1 MSSQT
6 AVTTSYLQVMEA
18 TGFYRNGIP
27 TSGVIPA
34 ASLRSNPQQ
43 LDKRIKYSAVINPE
57 QLNAT
62 AIFELC
68 GSPCIYFTQLRESDP
83 EPQELARLHQ
93 LSWNHGLAPMLW
105 IVTPT
110 KVLLYNCYSQ
120 PTENDR
126 NNPERHL
133 IEIFQQTETG
143 LKQLNQ
149 YASRIQIESGEFWQ
163 WEKAK
168 QIDRK
173 QRVDAVLVKDLT
185 DTEEILVVNKGLK
198 RSVAQSF
205 LIQSIFVAYLQDR
218 EILNSQLLQRQFGF
232 NSFTEILDSKSGTD
246 HLFSWIQIIFNGDLF
261 GLSREEINRVQL
273 KHLEVIKNFIGG
285 LQEAKTGQLRLWR
298 AYNFKVIPVE
308 LISAIYEKFI
318 YAEDAKS
325 AKAHSTHYTPINL
338 VDLVLS
344 EVFKELDG
352 SAKVLDLACGSG
364 VFLVDAL
371 RRLVVKRLA
380 SGEHNYRQ
388 IVRDTLY
395 HQIYGVD
402 IKQKAIQIAAF
413 SLYLTALELDYE
425 LERNP
430 DISED
435 LQFEKI
441 IGKNLFVGDAFDEE
455 AEFNRIEPF
464 AHKQFSAIV
473 GNPPWTKSKYN
484 KSAIDYCK
492 RERSDYPKGYPITR
506 SDNPDQAFLWR
517 IGDFA
522 NEETWIGLIVH
533 GKPFFSAT
541 EKAQYAKKVIFS
553 RFNLK
558 IVINLSKLRN
568 YNLFPKS
575 KAPTMVLIAQNKSPD
590 ISSRDN
596 FYFVCPDCSPD
607 YKRHGIL
614 EIGAEDIKRL
624 SISRVIFEPDML
636 KVASWGSPRDM
647 ALIVKLKSY
656 YQSLRNVIDTY
667 QWFAGQGFQD
677 VSGQGAAPELYGK
690 KKLPSGKIKPYQVNL
705 DILED
710 IPIGKK
716 FHRPRDSRIYK
727 GPLVI
732 TTGGLSKK
740 GFFSAFSQED
750 IVYTEKYTGISIPQS
765 QVKLAH
771 YLNAI
776 LNSQIASYFL
786 FLTSSTWG
794 IERDEIKP
802 VDLYHLPIALASNEN
817 EEIMRRI
824 LEIEIKLRDS
834 KQNTTQEKKE
844 ALNKQLNQTVF
855 ELYKLDKQ
863 EQILIEDKFNFTID
877 WFMKRKKSKA
887 IQYPKIEEIELYVEQ
902 LIGVIQPFLQTL
914 NERKIVAEVI
924 DVGKAPLQVVKFS
937 IVPVSSQLPIVQTI
951 SGHKLEAVLKR
962 IAEQLPQQIAD
973 RIYTRRD
980 LRIYVG
986 KDIYI
991 VKPAKRI
998 YWTRS
1003 AGLNDADTILSEYL
1017 RTSHA
1022 SIG

>member
-6 AVTTSYLQVMEA
+6 AITTSYLQVMEA

-105 IVTPT
+105 VVTPT

-185 DTEEILVVNKGLK
+185 DTEEILVEDKRLN
-198 RSVAQSF
+198 RSVAQSL

-218 EILNSQLLQRQFGF
+218 EILDSQLLQRQFGF
-232 NSFTEILDSKSGTD
+232 NSFTEILENKSATE
-246 HLFSWIQIIFNGDLF
+246 HLFSWIQRTFNGDLF
-261 GLSREEINRVQL
+261 SLSSEEINRVQL

-285 LQEAKTGQLRLWR
+285 LQKLKTGQLRLWR

-325 AKAHSTHYTPINL
+325 AKANSTHYTPINL

-352 SAKVLDLACGSG
+352 NAKVLDLACGSG

-380 SGEHNYRQ
+380 SGEQNYRQ
-388 IVRDTLY
+388 LVRDTLY

-430 DISED
+430 GISED

-441 IGKNLFVGDAFDEE
+441 IGKNLFIGDAFDEG

-473 GNPPWTKSKYN
+473 GNPPWTKSGAT
-484 KSAIDYCK
+484 KSASAYCNRK
-492 RERSDYPKGYPITR
+492 RPEMGYPKGYPTAYGTP
-506 SDNPDQAFLWR
+506 PDQAFLWR

-522 NEETWIGLIVH
+522 NEGTLIGLILY
-533 GKPFFSAT
+533 GKPFFSP
-541 EKAQYAKKVIFS
+541 EPKAKQAREAILRRFKPQVI
-553 RFNLK
+553 
-558 IVINLSKLRN
+558 INFSKLRSEK
-568 YNLFPKS
+568 LFPKS
-575 KAPTMVLIAQNKSPD
+575 TAPAIVLIAQNTYSKD
-590 ISSRDN
+590 KDF
-596 FYFVCPDCSPD
+596 FYFVCPNHSLD
-607 YKRHGIL
+607 YKRHGMI
-614 EIGAEDIKRL
+614 EISPENIKRL
-624 SISRVIFEPDML
+624 PVLRSASDPDIF
-636 KVASWGSPRDM
+636 KIASWGTARDM
-647 ALIVKLKSY
+647 ILIKF
-656 YQSLRNVIDTY
+656 LRENFMPLERLIKQEGWHT
-667 QWFAGQGFQD
+667 GRGFF
-677 VSGQGAAPELYGK
+677 SGSDGKEAPHLYGK
-690 KKLPSGKIKPYQVNL
+690 KWLPSGRLQKYKIDVGNL
-705 DILED
+705 QLLS
-710 IPIGKK
+710 KQK
-716 FHRPRDSRIYK
+716 LQRPRKAEIYK
-727 GPLVI
+727 SPLVI
-732 TTGGLSKK
+732 ATRGLKSS
-740 GFFSAFSQED
+740 GFFAAFSQED
-750 IVYTEKYTGISIPQS
+750 IVYVDTYIGISIPS
-765 QVKLAH
+765 YQVNIAH
-771 YLNAI
+771 YLNGI
-776 LNSQIASYFL
+776 LNSSLTNYFL
-786 FLTSSTWG
+786 FLTASSWG
-794 IERDEIKP
+794 IERDEIKSQ
-802 VDLYHLPIALASNEN
+802 DLERLPIPLPNQTNKILVDQVISLEEKLRNHCSIAN
-817 EEIMRRI
+817 EE
-824 LEIEIKLRDS
+824 
-834 KQNTTQEKKE
+834 
-844 ALNKQLNQTVF
+844 VF
-855 ELYKLDKQ
+855 KQ
-863 EQILIEDKFNFTID
+863 ELDQVVFNLYGLNETEQNLVKDTVNLTINY
-877 WFMKRKKSKA
+877 FMRKGKSKA
-887 IQYPKIEEIELYVEQ
+887 IKYPKTEEVELYVEQ

-914 NERKIVAEVI
+914 NERKIVAKVI

-937 IVPVSSQLPIVQTI
+937 IVPVSNQQPIVQTI
-951 SGHKLEAVLKR
+951 SGQQLETVLKR

-1003 AGLNDADTILSEYL
+1003 AGLNDADIILSEYL

>member
-1 MSSQT
+1 MTSQT
-6 AVTTSYLQVMEA
+6 AVITSYLQVMEA

-68 GSPCIYFTQLRESDP
+68 GSPCIYFTQLQESDP

-105 IVTPT
+105 VVTPT

-126 NNPERHL
+126 NNPDRHL

-185 DTEEILVVNKGLK
+185 DTEEILVEDKRLN
-198 RSVAQSF
+198 RSVAQSL

-218 EILNSQLLQRQFGF
+218 EILDFQLLQRQFGF
-232 NSFTEILDSKSGTD
+232 NSFTEILENKSATE
-246 HLFSWIQIIFNGDLF
+246 HLFSWIQRTFNGDLF
-261 GLSREEINRVQL
+261 SLSSEEINRVQL

-285 LQEAKTGQLRLWR
+285 LQELKTGQLRLWR

-325 AKAHSTHYTPINL
+325 AKANSTHYTPINL

-344 EVFKELDG
+344 EVFKQLDG
-352 SAKVLDLACGSG
+352 NAKVLDLACGSG

-380 SGEHNYRQ
+380 SGEQNYRQ
-388 IVRDTLY
+388 LVRDTLY

-430 DISED
+430 GISED

-441 IGKNLFVGDAFDEE
+441 IGKNLFIGDAFDEG
-455 AEFNRIEPF
+455 AEFNTIEPF
-464 AHKQFSAIV
+464 THKQFSAIV
-473 GNPPWTKSKYN
+473 GNPPWTKSEAT
-484 KSAIDYCK
+484 KSASAYCNRK
-492 RERSDYPKGYPITR
+492 RPEMGYPKGYPTAYGTP
-506 SDNPDQAFLWR
+506 PDQAFLWR

-522 NEETWIGLIVH
+522 NTRTQIGLILH
-533 GKPFFSAT
+533 GQRFFSNHPDAK
-541 EKAQYAKKVIFS
+541 EAKKELLK
-553 RFNLK
+553 RFYPK
-558 IVINLSKLRN
+558 IIINFSKLRREHI
-568 YNLFPKS
+568 FPHS
-575 KAPTMVLIAQNKSPD
+575 EAPAIVLIAEFEQARFKDKDS
-590 ISSRDN
+590 
-596 FYFVCPDCSPD
+596 FYFVCPERSVEFR
-607 YKRHGIL
+607 KHGII
-614 EIGAEDIKRL
+614 EISSENIKK
-624 SISRVIFEPDML
+624 ISVHAVAFDSDML
-636 KVASWGSPRDM
+636 KIATWGSARDLS
-647 ALIVKLKSY
+647 LIQRLRTCYEEIDKIADISPKSGLKVGNKSKRKHSPSY
-656 YQSLRNVIDTY
+656 
-667 QWFAGQGFQD
+667 
-677 VSGQGAAPELYGK
+677 LYGK
-690 KKLPSGKIKPYQVNL
+690 KFLDSGMMPKYKINP
-705 DILED
+705 DELEYFD
-710 IPIGKK
+710 YPKVES
-716 FHRPRDSRIYK
+716 PRDSNIYK
-727 GPLVI
+727 SPLIIVAEKVEFTNI
-732 TTGGLSKK
+732 KA
-740 GFFSAFSQED
+740 AFSSED
-750 IVYTEKYTGISIPQS
+750 IVYTISYSGIRVNSEF
-765 QVKLAH
+765 KAH
-771 YLNAI
+771 YINAV
-776 LNSQIASYFL
+776 LNSSVTNYFL
-786 FLTSSTWG
+786 FMTASAWG
-794 IERDEIKP
+794 IERNKVMTQDLLRLPIPTINPENLPLVEQIIHIEGELCNLNRHSSESDLKLKLDELVFRLYELDEIEQIIVEDKNQITI
-802 VDLYHLPIALASNEN
+802 DLYMNREQSLAV
-817 EEIMRRI
+817 RRVKPDE
-824 LEIEIKLRDS
+824 L
-834 KQNTTQEKKE
+834 TQY
-844 ALNKQLNQTVF
+844 AT
-855 ELYKLDKQ
+855 
-863 EQILIEDKFNFTID
+863 
-877 WFMKRKKSKA
+877 
-887 IQYPKIEEIELYVEQ
+887 Q

-937 IVPVSSQLPIVQTI
+937 IISVSSHLPIVKTI
-951 SGHKLEAVLKR
+951 PGQQLEIVLKK

-973 RIYTRRD
+973 HIYTRRD